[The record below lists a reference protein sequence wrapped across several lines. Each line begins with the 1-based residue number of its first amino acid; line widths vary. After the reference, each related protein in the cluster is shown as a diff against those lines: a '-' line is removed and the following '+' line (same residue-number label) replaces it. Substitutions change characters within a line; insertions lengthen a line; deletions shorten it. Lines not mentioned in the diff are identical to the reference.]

1 MIKLLIIADDFTGA
15 LDTGIQF
22 VKKGIETQVM
32 IGTELSRSP
41 VSGTAQVLVVDSET
55 RPMTNQE
62 AHDVAVRIARQA
74 VEMEV
79 GVIYKN

>member
-1 MIKLLIIADDFTGA
+1 M
-15 LDTGIQF
+15 
-22 VKKGIETQVM
+22 
-32 IGTELSRSP
+32 
-41 VSGTAQVLVVDSET
+41 DSET

-79 GVIYKN
+79 GVIYKKLTQHSEAMWEVNCPVYWRVQMTEEYTGCRHFRM